1 MKLNRTQR
9 RKAKFLPTPNDLKQR
24 IVEVVEFNGQM
35 KFKPLDRIEE
45 FLRLQKELE
54 QTGKTDK
61 FFLSNWLNFFVAQMK
76 KRIADKAIEIAE
88 TKMKEGVQ

>member
-9 RKAKFLPTPNDLKQR
+9 RKAKFSPTPNELKQR
-24 IVEVVEFNGQM
+24 IVEVVQFNDQL

-45 FLRLQKELE
+45 FLRLQKQLE
-54 QTGKTDK
+54 ETGKSDK

-76 KRIADKAIEIAE
+76 KRIADKAVEVAE
-88 TKMKEGVQ
+88 AKMKEGVQ